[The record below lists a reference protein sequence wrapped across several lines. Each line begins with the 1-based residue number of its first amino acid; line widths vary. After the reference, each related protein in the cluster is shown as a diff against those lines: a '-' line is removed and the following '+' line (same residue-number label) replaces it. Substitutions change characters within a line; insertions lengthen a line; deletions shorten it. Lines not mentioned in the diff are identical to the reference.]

1 MYTCAESVDDEL
13 RYADED
19 GPYTLIANAQYLL
32 SVAYDYQIDVV
43 GISPLLD
50 IVLDAICVVDVEE
63 ATFRSPEDLGV
74 VGNRLTLSGG
84 VDDRKHLL
92 EVVEDELQSS
102 AMPCHDRH
110 HQSPH
115 TL

>member
-1 MYTCAESVDDEL
+1 MYAGAQSVDDEL

-19 GPYTLIANAQYLL
+19 GSYTLIANAEYLL
-32 SVAYDYQIDVV
+32 PVAHDYHIDIV
-43 GISPLLD
+43 GIPPLLD
-50 IVLDAICVVDVEE
+50 IVLDAVCIIDVEE
-63 ATFRSPEDLGV
+63 ATLRSPKDLGV
-74 VGNRLTLSGG
+74 VGNRLALSGG
-84 VDDRKHLL
+84 IDDRKHLL

-110 HQSPH
+110 HQPSH